1 MKWIKLKNVYR
12 IVWLSVYALLTA
24 CSQNLFQMGQSP
36 QTTEFTSLAQ
46 TYAYECQGSYH
57 FTASIDNQQA
67 WLFLPERT
75 VTLMHISA
83 ASGMK
88 YSGERVMF
96 WSKGKEAMLEI
107 DSIIHKGCK
116 NNRSK
121 AIWEHAKL
129 NGSDFRALGNEPSW
143 VLEIIAG
150 EKITFSQPLVAKR
163 LEFTL
168 PEPKL
173 NQSARTTQYDTKD
186 SEHTLSLVINGKS
199 CSDTMS
205 GEIFESAVT
214 VILDGNTF
222 KGCGKALH

>member
-1 MKWIKLKNVYR
+1 MKRINLNNIYR
-12 IVWLSVYALLTA
+12 VACLSAYALLTA
-24 CSQNLFQMGQSP
+24 CSQNIFQLGQAP
-36 QTTEFTSLAQ
+36 QTAEFTNLSQ
-46 TYAYECQGSYH
+46 TFAYECQGGYQ

-75 VTLMHISA
+75 VALMHISA

-107 DSIIHKGCK
+107 DSTIHKGCK

-129 NGSDFRALGNEPSW
+129 NGADFRALGNEPSW

-163 LEFTL
+163 FEFTL
-168 PEPKL
+168 PEPKV

-186 SEHTLSLVINGKS
+186 NEHTLSLVINGKP
-199 CSDTMS
+199 CNDTMS
-205 GEIFESAVT
+205 GESFASTVI

-222 KGCGKALH
+222 NGCGKALH